1 MFGDL
6 RDAAVAVFRIT
17 THNGVYAIGIHTDG
31 ITRHV
36 IVRGESSP
44 NQVVIIRDTDPRID
58 EHSLFVVPPSD
69 WIGKH
74 LRVATMTTSPIQGVV
89 AETDPVAISAV
100 GRQPDDGRSPWA
112 RPGLPHPTPPAGTDT
127 LVDPIPSSTPV
138 AIPGGSGYSAP
149 VPAGLPDN
157 PRIVPQGARGT
168 MPVDQARALQLTPAA
183 KALVVGGG
191 KAPFPAT
198 PPAQPAYQPK
208 APPPSSGEVD
218 LPYPQRHLHYAESIV
233 QLFRSISRRD
243 RLFDDLSAAGVQY
256 RQRMRA
262 ALDECATLLE
272 QIRRRDR

>member
-31 ITRHV
+31 LTRHV
-36 IVRGESSP
+36 IVRGEAGP
-44 NQVVIIRDTDPRID
+44 NQVVILRDTDPRID

-74 LRVATMTTSPIQGVV
+74 LRVATMTTSPIQAVV
-89 AETDPVAISAV
+89 AETDAVAIGAV

-112 RPGLPHPTPPAGTDT
+112 RPSVPHPTPQAGTNT
-127 LVDPIPSSTPV
+127 LVDPQPMAV
-138 AIPGGSGYSAP
+138 AVPGGSGWNPP
-149 VPAGLPDN
+149 VPAGMPDN

-183 KALVVGGG
+183 KALVIGG
-191 KAPFPAT
+191 K
-198 PPAQPAYQPK
+198 PPAPAQPK
-208 APPPSSGEVD
+208 APAPASGEVD

-233 QLFRSISRRD
+233 QLFRSIARRD
-243 RLFDDLSAAGVQY
+243 RVFDDLSAAGGAY

>member
-31 ITRHV
+31 LSRHV
-36 IVRGESSP
+36 IVRGEAGP

-69 WIGKH
+69 WIGKQ
-74 LRVATMTTSPIQGVV
+74 LRVATMTTSPIAGVV
-89 AETDPVAISAV
+89 AETDAVAIGAV

-112 RPGLPHPTPPAGTDT
+112 RPGVPHPTPPAGTDT
-127 LVDPIPSSTPV
+127 LIDPQPMAV
-138 AIPGGSGYSAP
+138 AVPGGSSYSAP

-157 PRIVPQGARGT
+157 PRIVPQSARGT

-183 KALVVGGG
+183 KALVIGGG
-191 KAPFPAT
+191 KAPVPAT
-198 PPAQPAYQPK
+198 PPAYQPK

-243 RLFDDLSAAGVQY
+243 RLFDDLSAAGGPY

>member
-6 RDAAVAVFRIT
+6 REAAVAVFRIT

-31 ITRHV
+31 PTRHV
-36 IVRGESSP
+36 IVRGEASP
-44 NQVVIIRDTDPRID
+44 NQIVILRDTDPRID

-69 WIGKH
+69 WVGKH
-74 LRVATMTTSPIQGVV
+74 LRVATMTTSPIQAVV
-89 AETDPVAISAV
+89 AETDAVAIGAV

-112 RPGLPHPTPPAGTDT
+112 RPSVPHPTPPAGTDT
-127 LVDPIPSSTPV
+127 LVEPQSMTV
-138 AIPGGSGYSAP
+138 AVPGGSGYAAP
-149 VPAGLPDN
+149 VPAGMPDN

-168 MPVDQARALQLTPAA
+168 MPVDQARAAQLTPAA
-183 KALVVGGG
+183 RALVVGG
-191 KAPFPAT
+191 KAPFSPT

-243 RLFDDLSAAGVQY
+243 RLFDDLSAAGGTY
-256 RQRMRA
+256 RQRMRV